1 MELESQQRWRLFFV
15 RIILPS
21 VFAISLFIISI
32 FQIIIPAFE
41 DGMMESKQ
49 VVIKELANSAW
60 SVISKIEKQEQTG
73 VLSRKEAQQRALF
86 SLQSLRY
93 GDEVK
98 DYFWVT
104 DMHPKMIMHPYKPE
118 MNGKDLSDFRDV
130 NGKQLFR
137 EFVEIAKTKKAGYV
151 RYMWQKLDNESR
163 VVPKL
168 SYVKLFEPW
177 GWIIG
182 TGIYLEDVQRET
194 KKLTGNLI
202 NISLVIIAVIATLLI
217 YITRESIKIEA
228 DRQKKETGL
237 QESRKKYKT
246 LVEAANE
253 GIIMS
258 FGTQFVYSNKTMQ
271 KMMGYSKNELTNIDY
286 SSFFDHTNNGGIGY
300 LTFQA
305 VMNGERATPL
315 QYEARLKAKDGTLID
330 TALTS
335 SRIDIAGREGFI
347 TIVRDIS
354 SHKKIEGELGASIE
368 KYELLTNN
376 ISVGVFRTKMG
387 GEGRFIEANPAAVK
401 IFGKQDIKELFTTK
415 VTDVFHSKQDG
426 KEFVLE
432 LIKNGLVKHLD
443 LEVRAETGPPRIISI
458 SANLVLDEK
467 GDPLYCDGFVE
478 DITDVKKAESERENL
493 IVELQAAL
501 LFLNQ
506 PIQPKEDYLPICN
519 SDLFVSD
526 AVEIMNKNDAGAILI
541 YDGKEADCTGILTD
555 YDIRSRVVA
564 EGLNADATLVSDI
577 MSSPL
582 ISVPEQSL
590 MFEALLVMLEE
601 NVTHLV
607 VRNSIGEIAGVIN
620 DLEVLKSLKYPL
632 AMLLREIYVAKTPE
646 EIFEI
651 RKKLPRIVRALI
663 DSGADIRNLSRLL
676 SSVSEAIMK
685 KLINF
690 AIDEMGEPPVN
701 YAFMALGSVGRQEQT
716 LVTDQDNAIVYED
729 VEPDQEENVRAYFLT
744 FGEKVCGWLDKAGY
758 TFCDGD
764 IMAKNPKWCQPLS
777 VWKKY
782 FRSWVNSMDPEALLD
797 SSIFF
802 DFRGV
807 SGDLSLTG
815 ELFDELNSL
824 TATKPL
830 FFFFLAQNCLRFK
843 PPLGFFK
850 NIVVESSGKNKDTFN
865 IKKAMT
871 PIVDLA
877 RLYALKNQINEQG
890 TLGRLKQLNAKGVIN
905 DDFYREV
912 QLTYKYLMGLRFE
925 HQALFLA
932 KGKRPDNQINP
943 KKLPAIER
951 TMLKESM
958 TQVSGF
964 QNKISMEYKPV

>member
-1 MELESQQRWRLFFV
+1 LELESQQRWRLFFV

-32 FQIIIPAFE
+32 FKIIIPSFE
-41 DGMMESKQ
+41 EGMLESKQ

-60 SVISKIEKQEQTG
+60 SVVSKIEKQEKDG
-73 VLSRKEAQQRALF
+73 VLSREEAQKRALF
-86 SLQSLRY
+86 SLQALRY
-93 GDEVK
+93 GDEIK

-118 MNGKDLSDFRDV
+118 MNGKDLTDFRDV
-130 NGKQLFR
+130 NGKQLFC
-137 EFVEIAKTKKAGYV
+137 EFVNIAKRKNAGYV
-151 RYMWQKLDNESR
+151 RYMWQKLDNENR
-163 VVPKL
+163 IVPKL

-182 TGIYLEDVQRET
+182 TGIYLEDVQREID
-194 KKLTGNLI
+194 KLTGRLI
-202 NISLVIIAVIATLLI
+202 KISLIIISVIAVLLI
-217 YITRESIKIEA
+217 YITRESVKIEA
-228 DRQKKETGL
+228 DRQEKEKRL

-258 FGTQFVYSNKTMQ
+258 YGTQFIYSNKTMQ
-271 KMMGYSKNELTNIDY
+271 NLLGYSKDELAVMDY
-286 SSFFDHTNNGGIGY
+286 STFFDHSGKENVGY
-300 LTFQA
+300 LTYQA
-305 VMNGERATPL
+305 VMNGERATPV
-315 QYEARLKAKDGTLID
+315 QYEARLKTKSGNIID
-330 TALTS
+330 TSLTS
-335 SRIDIAGREGFI
+335 SKIDIGGRQGFI

-368 KYELLTNN
+368 KYELLTHN

-387 GEGRFIEANPAAVK
+387 GAGRFIEANPAAVK
-401 IFGKQDIKELFTTK
+401 IFGKKNTRELFETK
-415 VTDVFHSKQDG
+415 VTDVFHNQQDG

-443 LEVRAETGPPRIISI
+443 LEVSSETGPPRIISI
-458 SANLVLDEK
+458 SANLVLDEND
-467 GDPLYCDGFVE
+467 DPLYCEGFVE
-478 DITDVKKAESERENL
+478 DITEIKKAESERENL

-506 PIQPKEDYLPICN
+506 PIQLKEDYLPLCN
-519 SDLFVSD
+519 TDISVKE
-526 AVEIMNKNDAGAILI
+526 AVEIMNKNDASAILV
-541 YDGKEADCTGILTD
+541 YDENEADCTGILTD

-564 EGLNADATLVSDI
+564 EGLDSKQTLVSDI
-577 MSSPL
+577 MNSPL
-582 ISVPEQSL
+582 ISIPEQSL
-590 MFEALLVMLEE
+590 MFEALLVMIEE

-632 AMLLREIYVAKTPE
+632 AMLLREIYIAGTPD

-685 KLINF
+685 KLIGF
-690 AIDEMGEPPVN
+690 ATEELGEPPVN
-701 YAFMALGSVGRQEQT
+701 YTFMALGSVGRQEQT

-729 VEPDQEENVRAYFLT
+729 VEPKREEAVRAYFLSL
-744 FGEKVCGWLDKAGY
+744 GEKVCGWLDKAGY

-777 VWKKY
+777 VWKNY

-807 SGDLSLTG
+807 HGDLSLTG

-830 FFFFLAQNCLRFK
+830 FFYFLAQNCLRFK
-843 PPLGFFK
+843 PPLGFLK
-850 NIVVESSGKNKDTFN
+850 KIVVESSGKNKDTFS

-890 TLGRLKQLNAKGVIN
+890 TLSRLKQLNAKGVIT
-905 DDFYREV
+905 DDFYKEV

-925 HQALFLA
+925 HQALFMA
-932 KGKRPDNQINP
+932 KGKRPNNQINP

-958 TQVSGF
+958 IQVSNF
-964 QNKISMEYKPV
+964 QNKISMEYKAV

>member
-21 VFAISLFIISI
+21 VFAIALFIISI
-32 FQIIIPAFE
+32 FHIIIPAFE
-41 DGMMESKQ
+41 EGMLESKQ
-49 VVIKELANSAW
+49 DVIKELASSAW
-60 SVISKIEKQEQTG
+60 SVISKIENEEKTG

-86 SLQSLRY
+86 ALQSLRY

-104 DMHPKMIMHPYKPE
+104 DLQPKMIMHPYKPE
-118 MNGKDLSDFRDV
+118 MNGMDLSDFRDV
-130 NGKQLFR
+130 NGKQVFL
-137 EFVEIAKTKKAGYV
+137 EFVDIARTKKAGYV
-151 RYMWQKLDNESR
+151 RYMWQKLDDENR

-182 TGIYLEDVQRET
+182 TGIYLEDVQKET
-194 KKLTGNLI
+194 KELTGNLI
-202 NISLVIIAVIATLLI
+202 YVSLIIIAVIAMLLI

-228 DRQKKETGL
+228 DRQMKEKGL
-237 QESRKKYKT
+237 QESREKYKT

-258 FGTQFVYSNKTMQ
+258 LGARFIYSNKTMQ
-271 KMMGYSKNELTNIDY
+271 TMFGYSKDELADLPF
-286 SSFFDHTNNGGIGY
+286 SSFFDRSDMNDIGY

-315 QYEARLKAKDGTLID
+315 QYEARLKTKQGDSID
-330 TALTS
+330 ASLTS
-335 SRIDIAGREGFI
+335 SRIDVAGREGFI

-354 SHKKIEGELGASIE
+354 SHKKMEGELGASIE

-376 ISVGVFRTKMG
+376 ISVGVFRTRMG
-387 GEGRFIEANPAAVK
+387 GEGRFIEANPAAVN
-401 IFGKQDIKELFTTK
+401 IFGKKDINELFATK
-415 VTDVFHSKQDG
+415 VTDVFHNRQEG
-426 KEFVLE
+426 KEFVME

-443 LEVRAETGPPRIISI
+443 LEVRRETGPPRIISI
-458 SANLVLDEK
+458 SANLILDDNGE
-467 GDPLYCDGFVE
+467 PLYCDGFVE

-506 PIQPKEDYLPICN
+506 PIQVKESYLPVCN
-519 SDLFVSD
+519 SGATLVD
-526 AVEIMNKNDAGAILI
+526 AVKIMNQNDAGAILV
-541 YDGKEADCTGILTD
+541 YDENEDDCTGILTD
-555 YDIRSRVVA
+555 HDIRSRVVA
-564 EGLNADATLVSDI
+564 EGLDLHTAVAGDV

-632 AMLLREIYVAKTPE
+632 AMLLREIYRATTPG

-651 RKKLPRIVRALI
+651 RKRLPRIVRALI

-685 KLINF
+685 KLIGF
-690 AIDEMGEPPVN
+690 ATDEMGAPPVN
-701 YAFMALGSVGRQEQT
+701 YVFMALGSVGRQEQT

-729 VEPDQEENVRAYFLT
+729 VDPDREEAVRSYFLS

-758 TFCDGD
+758 SFCEGE

-777 VWKKY
+777 VWKDY
-782 FRSWVNSMDPEALLD
+782 FKSWVSTMDPEALLD

-815 ELFDELNSL
+815 ELFDELNRL

-830 FFFFLAQNCLRFK
+830 FFYFLAQNCLRFK
-843 PPLGFFK
+843 PPLGFLK
-850 NIVVESSGKNKDTFN
+850 KIVVESSGKNKDTFS

-890 TLGRLKQLNAKGVIN
+890 TLGRLKQLNAQGVIS
-905 DDFYREV
+905 DDFYKEV

-925 HQALFLA
+925 HQALFMA
-932 KGKRPDNQINP
+932 KGRKPDNQINP

-958 TQVSGF
+958 AQVANF
-964 QNKISMEYKPV
+964 QTKISLEYKPV